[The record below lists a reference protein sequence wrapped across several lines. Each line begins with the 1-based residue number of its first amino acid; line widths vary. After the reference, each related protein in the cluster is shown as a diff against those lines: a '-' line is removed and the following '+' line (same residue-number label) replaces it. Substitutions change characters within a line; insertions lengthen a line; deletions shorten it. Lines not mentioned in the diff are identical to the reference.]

1 MKVHVLGN
9 SPSPALRRLLCEES
23 GWKRWRETWFRCK
36 AVCWETVL
44 CLWWSPLSRHIRR
57 NCWSFDTNEKC
68 WQNPPWD
75 KVASNR
81 QQGMEAFP
89 VEDLSKDL
97 KDLELGVD
105 PLPLQRSLGLFWN
118 LETDNFTYTVSQEA
132 KPFTHRG
139 VLSTVSSLYDP
150 LSFEAPMTRQGKALI
165 RELSPEWDAPLSAQ
179 KETESKSWKKSLKTL
194 ENLQIP
200 RCYVPASLSSTQRTE
215 LCILSDA
222 SIEAIGAV
230 T

>member
-1 MKVHVLGN
+1 MIQMQGSLLRN
-9 SPSPALRRLLCEES
+9 SFMSMMVSPQSE
-23 GWKRWRETWFRCK
+23 
-36 AVCWETVL
+36 ETVDL
-44 CLWWSPLSRHIRR
+44 LTQTREMLAEPTLRLH
-57 NCWSFDTNEKC
+57 
-68 WQNPPWD
+68 

-179 KETESKSWKKSLKTL
+179 KETESKSWKNSLKTL

-200 RCYVPASLSSTQRTE
+200 RCYVPTSLSSTQRKE